1 MYVCVEWEK
10 LAKGMKG
17 NVKIAY
23 WDTEQSGRP
32 PALLGQIQGTPTI
45 RYFIPTKKNFTKKKT
60 MEYQYERKAKDMKVF
75 VEQNM
80 PNYLESI
87 KNSSSGLTKFQEKAT
102 KYNLPQALLFTS
114 KASTLAMSKFFSVEF
129 RRKLLIGEIHP
140 TKPNKELLDKFQ
152 ITSTP
157 ALIIITQD
165 GEEIRYDGTKEDFT
179 KNKLYKFLSKHAL
192 KEPVPIKKKEETPKP
207 EEEEAPKVKTE
218 L

>member
-1 MYVCVEWEK
+1 
-10 LAKGMKG
+10 MKG
-17 NVKIAY
+17 YVKIAY

-45 RYFIPTKKNFTKKKT
+45 RYFIPSKKNVTKKKI
-60 MEYQYERKAKDMKVF
+60 MDYQYERKAKDMKMF

-87 KNSSSGLTKFQEKAT
+87 SNNLQKFQEKAS

-114 KASTLAMSKFFSVEF
+114 KASTLAMSKYFSIEF

-140 TKPNKELLDKFQ
+140 TKPNKELLDKYQ

-165 GEEIRYDGTKEDFT
+165 GKEEIRYDGGTKEDFT

-192 KEPVPIKKKEETPKP
+192 KEPVPIKKKETPKP
-207 EEEEAPKVKTE
+207 EKEEEAPKVKTE

>member
-1 MYVCVEWEK
+1 MCVEWEK

-23 WDTEQSGRP
+23 WDTEHSGRP

-45 RYFIPTKKNFTKKKT
+45 RYFIPRKKNGKKKV
-60 MEYQYERKAKDMKVF
+60 MEYPYERKAKDMKIF
-75 VEQNM
+75 VEQHM

-87 KNSSSGLTKFQEKAT
+87 TDTNGMTKFQEKAM
-102 KYNLPQALLFTS
+102 KYKLPQVLLFTS
-114 KASTLAMSKFFSVEF
+114 KASTMAMSKYFSIEF

-140 TKPNKELLDKFQ
+140 TKPNKQLLDTYQ

-157 ALIIITQD
+157 ALLILSTD
-165 GEEIRYDGTKEDFT
+165 GEIIRYDGGDFT

-192 KEPVPIKKKEETPKP
+192 KEPVPILKQKTETKQEETP
-207 EEEEAPKVKTE
+207 PKVKTE